1 MMQQNDVIGGRY
13 RVESLLAKGGMGC
26 VYLVQDT
33 KLNNKVWV
41 VKEMAHMEHDNSF
54 AEEAR
59 LLTSLTHPSIPKI
72 TDYFEPN
79 EDGYC
84 YLVMEYIKGVTLQQ
98 HFEGQGFQL
107 PFQVIIS
114 YASQLCEVLDYL
126 HQQEH
131 PIVFRDLKPS
141 NLMID
146 EYGRLKLID
155 FGIARKYDES
165 KLSDTVQMGT
175 IAFAAP
181 EQFEN
186 RQTDPR
192 TDIYAV
198 GAILYYLASR
208 GHYYF
213 RNTMPLAQALASYP
227 EEFRHMVQRLLE
239 TDPNQRYQSIRDIA
253 AVLQKLQGDGAVSM
267 PESELAKTMMI
278 QSSAAAAPRSAVAAP
293 VHEQATTHLYKQQTG
308 FSSRKMHTVQAT
320 QSHPALIIYLLDV
333 SGSMTL
339 MNGSRR
345 RLDIV
350 TDSLYVAL
358 KQMVFRSTKGSR
370 ISPRYRVA
378 VLAYSEDIHDVFGGI
393 KRIDELMNTGMLPT
407 LKTQRFTDTAQAFL
421 YAEQLLKA
429 ELPHIQDGPA
439 PLICHMT
446 DGIYT
451 GEDPE
456 PIARRLMEMT
466 VKDGN
471 VLVEN
476 IFISD
481 DVLSSEVD
489 QPKRWPGVQDNTE
502 FRDDYGRK
510 LMRMSSP
517 IPESYRQMMREANFN
532 LADGSYLMFPG
543 TNPELVSLGFQM
555 SAATPIH

>member
-1 MMQQNDVIGGRY
+1 
-13 RVESLLAKGGMGC
+13 
-26 VYLVQDT
+26 
-33 KLNNKVWV
+33 
-41 VKEMAHMEHDNSF
+41 
-54 AEEAR
+54 
-59 LLTSLTHPSIPKI
+59 
-72 TDYFEPN
+72 
-79 EDGYC
+79 
-84 YLVMEYIKGVTLQQ
+84 
-98 HFEGQGFQL
+98 
-107 PFQVIIS
+107 
-114 YASQLCEVLDYL
+114 
-126 HQQEH
+126 
-131 PIVFRDLKPS
+131 
-141 NLMID
+141 
-146 EYGRLKLID
+146 
-155 FGIARKYDES
+155 
-165 KLSDTVQMGT
+165 
-175 IAFAAP
+175 
-181 EQFEN
+181 
-186 RQTDPR
+186 
-192 TDIYAV
+192 
-198 GAILYYLASR
+198 
-208 GHYYF
+208 
-213 RNTMPLAQALASYP
+213 
-227 EEFRHMVQRLLE
+227 
-239 TDPNQRYQSIRDIA
+239 
-253 AVLQKLQGDGAVSM
+253 
-267 PESELAKTMMI
+267 
-278 QSSAAAAPRSAVAAP
+278 
-293 VHEQATTHLYKQQTG
+293 
-308 FSSRKMHTVQAT
+308 MHTVQAT

>member
-1 MMQQNDVIGGRY
+1 MLGNRY

-26 VYLVQDT
+26 VYLVKDA
-33 KLNNKVWV
+33 KLNDKIWV
-41 VKEMAHMEHDNSF
+41 VKEMSQMDNNEAF
-54 AEEAR
+54 LEEAR
-59 LLTSLTHPSIPKI
+59 MLTALSHPSIPKI
-72 TDYFEPN
+72 TDYYEPDESGN
-79 EDGYC
+79 C
-84 YLVMEYIKGVTLQQ
+84 YLVMEYIQGVTLQK
-98 HFEGQGFQL
+98 HFEDAGCQL
-107 PFQVIIS
+107 PLPNIIT
-114 YASQLCEVLDYL
+114 YAVQLCEVLSYL
-126 HQQEH
+126 HHQEH

-141 NLMID
+141 NLMLD
-146 EYGRLKLID
+146 EFGRLKLID
-155 FGIARKYDES
+155 FGIARKYDEA

-198 GAILYYLASR
+198 GAILFYLAS
-208 GHYYF
+208 GGSYYF
-213 RNTMPLAQALASYP
+213 RNTLPLSQVLAPYP
-227 EEFRHMVQRLLE
+227 AEFVQMLQKLLE
-239 TDPNQRYQSIRDIA
+239 TDPNQRFQDIREVSE
-253 AVLQKLQGDGAVSM
+253 VLQRLQGGSPPVITESDITKTLMIKSTAV
-267 PESELAKTMMI
+267 
-278 QSSAAAAPRSAVAAP
+278 QSSIPQ
-293 VHEQATTHLYKQQTG
+293 HQHQTALLAQP
-308 FSSRKMHTVQAT
+308 SRIDSGTKKSYTVQAT

-339 MNGSRR
+339 MNGERR
-345 RLDIV
+345 RLDVV

-370 ISPRYRVA
+370 ISSRYRVA
-378 VLAYSEDIHDVFGGI
+378 VFAYSDDVQDVFGGV
-393 KRIDELMNTGMLPT
+393 KGIDELMHTGMIPT
-407 LKTQRFTDTAQAFL
+407 LKTQRFTDTARAFQH
-421 YAEQLLKA
+421 AEELLKS
-429 ELPHIQDGPA
+429 EMPHIQDGPA

-456 PIARRLMEMT
+456 PIVRRIMDMS
-466 VKDGN
+466 VKDGH

-481 DVLSSEVD
+481 DVLQQEVD
-489 QPKRWPGVQDNTE
+489 QPKRWQGVQDHTE
-502 FRDDYGRK
+502 FQDDYGRK
-510 LMRMSSP
+510 LQRMSSK
-517 IPESYRQMMREANFN
+517 IPESYRQMMREANYN